1 MAKIHLR
8 ANKLNG
14 TNRAFAVCAS
24 KQVGNGKVNFNSR
37 STYKYMA
44 SEIVDFETLRGV
56 SKADR
61 CAHCMD
67 IGLQRLNVRRRNE
80 GLEPVTSIFKNE
92 R

>member
-8 ANKLNG
+8 ANKLGG
-14 TNRAFAVCAS
+14 TMAPFAICAS
-24 KQVGNGKVNFNSR
+24 KQTGNGKVNFNSR

-56 SKADR
+56 PSANR
-61 CAHCMD
+61 CMHCMD
-67 IGLQRLNVRRRNE
+67 IALRRFNVRRRKE